1 MELPKYIFINLKFFM
16 NSETQLL
23 EKFGS
28 EFVSQ
33 GHAELVNLLN
43 PVRNLKRATIPATE
57 IKPSKVKWI
66 VPNILKESSLHL
78 LGGDPNA
85 GKSFLSIELAS
96 QISRG
101 GELFGHR
108 VQPGKVI
115 MFGSEDN
122 ASDTVIPRLLTQG
135 ANLENIFTTNQNLLA
150 FKKLCS
156 KKCSNF

>member
-1 MELPKYIFINLKFFM
+1 M

-43 PVRNLKRATIPATE
+43 PVRSFKRATIPATE

-78 LGGDPNA
+78 LGGDP
-85 GKSFLSIELAS
+85 
-96 QISRG
+96 
-101 GELFGHR
+101 
-108 VQPGKVI
+108 
-115 MFGSEDN
+115 
-122 ASDTVIPRLLTQG
+122 TQEVVS
-135 ANLENIFTTNQNLLA
+135 LY
-150 FKKLCS
+150 
-156 KKCSNF
+156 